1 MIDCVA
7 GTLQIAFEP
16 WPSWK
21 MKTMIPNAAPSEM
34 RFRIAALIGS
44 TIERNARVRS
54 RIVSS
59 TTKPSTYGKLP

>member
-7 GTLQIAFEP
+7 GTPQIAFEP
-16 WPSWK
+16 WPIWK

-34 RFRIAALIGS
+34 RLSSAALIGS
-44 TIERNARVRS
+44 TIERNARMSS

-59 TTKPSTYGKLP
+59 TTSAST